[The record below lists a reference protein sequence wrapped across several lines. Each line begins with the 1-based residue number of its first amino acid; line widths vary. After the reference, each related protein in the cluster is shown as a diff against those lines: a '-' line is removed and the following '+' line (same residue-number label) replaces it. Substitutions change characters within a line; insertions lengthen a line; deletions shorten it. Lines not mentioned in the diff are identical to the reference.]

1 MTRYRDKETG
11 EVVEAR
17 KVTVWLVEGRLGN
30 GAKWQNEFNEADFET
45 QFEPVE
51 DATAQPGKQ
60 AEKADG

>member
-30 GAKWQNEFNEADFET
+30 GAKWQNEFYEADFET
-45 QFEPVE
+45 QFDPV
-51 DATAQPGKQ
+51 
-60 AEKADG
+60 EKADG